1 MYLKKIYLMIYGK
14 PLGITDDYMF
24 YFVMQDEA
32 ICTQF
37 LQDFLPEWKNRQV
50 STQMQ
55 RQYKHG
61 KRSKAIW
68 ADVQATDDQGR
79 LFDIEMLR
87 DKEFEH
93 KRIRYYRAVIDLN
106 SLKVNQDYDKLPPAV
121 IIILSPFDSFAGH
134 SEKVYFFQTVCQ
146 REEQDIVL
154 NDESLVLVNLMNS
167 VANTSGT
174 SVRSAARNVVL
185 RLVKSAL

>member
-1 MYLKKIYLMIYGK
+1 
-14 PLGITDDYMF
+14 
-24 YFVMQDEA
+24 MQ
-32 ICTQF
+32 I
-37 LQDFLPEWKNRQV
+37 
-50 STQMQ
+50 
-55 RQYKHG
+55 
-61 KRSKAIW
+61 
-68 ADVQATDDQGR
+68 
-79 LFDIEMLR
+79 

-93 KRIRYYRAVIDLN
+93 KWIRYYRAVIDLN

-121 IIILSPFDSFAGH
+121 IIDSFARH

-154 NDESLVLVNLMNS
+154 NDESLVFGVNSKGTIGSVSPTMQKFLDLMNG
-167 VANTSGT
+167 VADTSGT